1 LVRLGQLIDSEDE
14 DHQVLNGLGRRI
26 KLKPI
31 FETQEDGKE
40 VISGFEEEACWI
52 AEGQFENDYLTGFGR
67 MLIGKETK
75 HDIGFYKDDL
85 MHGYAQL
92 HYKGKMKEGLFE
104 KGHFRK

>member
-1 LVRLGQLIDSEDE
+1 MDSD
-14 DHQVLNGLGRRI
+14 DGTCQILHGLGRRI

-31 FETQEDGKE
+31 FESLEDGKE

-67 MLIGKETK
+67 MLIGKETN
-75 HDIGFYKDDL
+75 HDIGFYKEDL

-92 HYKGKMKEGLFE
+92 HYKGKTKEGLFE
-104 KGHFRK
+104 KGHHRK